1 MSENESPDSP
11 VAEVPG
17 PGAVLRLAREMR
29 GVTVAE
35 VAASLKMSPRQI
47 EAIERED
54 FSRLPGATFIRGSI
68 RNYAKLLKVDAT
80 PLLAALA
87 EKAELAQTELTGL
100 AGSGVR
106 MPSGTD
112 GAGKGSLAAT
122 FVALTLLAGALALYF
137 NVIDVG
143 ALLGRQAETP
153 QAARSGPAAEPQV
166 VQPVVGTVA
175 TPSVEAAA
183 AAQPLAQAVGPV
195 RQAGAGQLV
204 FSFDGDA
211 WVEVKDAAGR
221 TVFSRMNPKGTT
233 EVVEASPP
241 LQLVV
246 GNASSVRLRY
256 NDQPVDLKPHTRV
269 EVARLTLE

>member
-1 MSENESPDSP
+1 MSENEAPDSP

-17 PGAVLRLAREMR
+17 PGAVLRQVREAR

-54 FSRLPGATFIRGSI
+54 FSRLSGATFIKGSF
-68 RNYAKLLKVDAT
+68 RNYAKLLKIDAT

-106 MPSGTD
+106 MPNGTD
-112 GAGKGSLAAT
+112 GSGKGSLAAT
-122 FVALTLLAGALALYF
+122 FVALALLAGALALYF
-137 NVIDVG
+137 DVIDVG
-143 ALLGRQAETP
+143 ALLRLQAEAPPAAAPRPVAEPRVVRPLAGTAATP
-153 QAARSGPAAEPQV
+153 Q
-166 VQPVVGTVA
+166 
-175 TPSVEAAA
+175 VEAAA
-183 AAQPLAQAVGPV
+183 AQPVATAQGPSPK
-195 RQAGAGQLV
+195 AGARQLV

-233 EVVEASPP
+233 EVVEGSPP

-246 GNASSVRLRY
+246 GNASSVRLQY